1 MTALAGAGVL
11 VPTPFS
17 QEKFNQQLCEMLEA
31 DRSLWKKKALK
42 YADSADIYD
51 MPLRVAEYI
60 EQFAPNAKS

>member
-1 MTALAGAGVL
+1 
-11 VPTPFS
+11 
-17 QEKFNQQLCEMLEA
+17 MLEA